1 MKASENA
8 AYRLGLAEGF
18 LGEAEQDLSLER
30 WRSCVDNAQL
40 AVENAGKVVLALFGV
55 ASKTHDPAQP
65 IAILLRDRGL
75 SSEIDDIIRQMLPDL
90 LAMGSAE
97 HFLTDYGDETT
108 YTLPWSLFTRES
120 AEDALTAA
128 RHSVQLARQIQDL
141 VRTGH
146 QSERH
151 SP

>member
-30 WRSCVDNAQL
+30 WRSCVDNAEL

-65 IAILLRDRGL
+65 IAILLRIAGCR
-75 SSEIDDIIRQMLPDL
+75 
-90 LAMGSAE
+90 
-97 HFLTDYGDETT
+97 
-108 YTLPWSLFTRES
+108 
-120 AEDALTAA
+120 A
-128 RHSVQLARQIQDL
+128 R
-141 VRTGH
+141 
-146 QSERH
+146 
-151 SP
+151 